1 MNSSLRYPLKRRSIR
16 SAADDDALQDLL
28 FNEEVWRSA
37 FSKRP
42 RNAET
47 GQQTRWTVLIGYLQL
62 AYEKSHVHYLFPVIL
77 LFAYSL
83 LGGLIFWSIERPHE
97 EVLLMDKSSF
107 IDALKEEL
115 LNVIMSVHG
124 RLSEYNRA
132 FQNDS
137 YVQKLHYRAYRK
149 FALNEIHK
157 IIYWYTLTI
166 FYLTENEIHKAM
178 VLRPQNAESLWKQH
192 FESNFGRIHALRNY
206 TDQLALRC
214 WEIGVEGAHL
224 GWQRSFYREKIDDS
238 MSDYDIAVGL
248 DNVLKP
254 VWTFWNAM
262 FLAVTTY
269 TTIGY
274 GNITAKTKL
283 GKLAAMV
290 YAVIGIPLVL
300 MILHKMGRF
309 FLFALEHVWDFLT
322 RGAQYLCFVSNGSRL
337 KLSEEERISEIPL
350 ILALGVAFG
359 WMFLCAAIFLR
370 FEKDWD
376 YFKSFY
382 FFFCSLTTIGYGDVT
397 PTKSEDMFIIF
408 GLIMIG
414 LSLVSM
420 CINVIQLKLE
430 KLFEELLLTLMEEYN
445 SDPEASSLKGGQIG
459 MVEMWRAWKKRKSRL
474 KNGLAPARQAAGK
487 ASQNLA
493 KVIPFARRRN
503 RHHLIEELQHRLRQ
517 RDRATQTDIV
527 FGPILEEAW
536 TETSDVDSYMTN
548 NSASYDPGGG
558 GAGYLSGASVI
569 AAPSRCE
576 SHPIVVQR
584 EPSLLSSSRP
594 HSTAHSQLQTA
605 SSEISK
611 MSSLSTVSSRNTG
624 ASSAKSAPNSAS
636 LARFPVDFD
645 PNRRWT
651 FIGTG
656 STSRGAPRGLVVPY
670 MYTQRQIRQVHTT
683 EMGRLIAE
691 LDSRIRD
698 CRHLASPS
706 SSRSSRTHSKGLQ
719 TSSK

>member
-1 MNSSLRYPLKRRSIR
+1 MNSSLRYPYVRRST
-16 SAADDDALQDLL
+16 AQVDGEALQHLL
-28 FNEEVWRSA
+28 LNERIWKNAFN
-37 FSKRP
+37 
-42 RNAET
+42 RNPKKEDQG
-47 GQQTRWTVLIGYLQL
+47 GQTKWSTFVGYLQF
-62 AYEKSHVHYLFPVIL
+62 AYEKSRVHYLFPIIL

-83 LGGLIFWSIERPHE
+83 LGGLIFWSIERSHE
-97 EVLLMDKSSF
+97 EVILMDKSNF

-115 LNVIMSVHG
+115 LNVVIRVHD

-132 FQNDS
+132 YANNS
-137 YVQKLHYRAYRK
+137 YVRKLHYRAYRK

-157 IIYWYTLTI
+157 TVYWYTLSI
-166 FYLTENEIHKAM
+166 FYLTENETHKAM
-178 VLRPQNAESLWKQH
+178 ALRPQNAESMWRQH
-192 FESNFGRIHALRNY
+192 FESNFGRIYALRNY

-214 WEIGVEGAHL
+214 WEIGVEGAYM
-224 GWQRSFYREKIDDS
+224 GWQRPLYKKKINES
-238 MSDYDIAVGL
+238 MSDYNIAVGL
-248 DNVLKP
+248 DNVLTP

-274 GNITAKTKL
+274 GNITAKTRL

-300 MILHKMGRF
+300 MILHKLGRF
-309 FLFALEHVWDFLT
+309 FLLALEHVWDFVM
-322 RGAQYLCFVSNGSRL
+322 RGAEYLCFVSSGSRL
-337 KLSEEERISEIPL
+337 KLSEEERISEMPL
-350 ILALGVAFG
+350 LLAIGVAFG

-430 KLFEELLLTLMEEYN
+430 KLFEELLLTLMEEYS
-445 SDPEASSLKGGQIG
+445 SDPEGNNLKGGQIG
-459 MVEMWRAWKKRKSRL
+459 MIEMWRVWKKRKSRL
-474 KNGLAPARQAAGK
+474 RNGLAPARQAAGK

-493 KVIPFARRRN
+493 KVIPFARRRD
-503 RHHLIEELQHRLRQ
+503 RHHLIEELHHRLRMK
-517 RDRATQTDIV
+517 DRATQTDFI

-536 TETSDVDSYMTN
+536 TETSDVDSYTTSCSVPYDN
-548 NSASYDPGGG
+548 NGGG
-558 GAGYLSGASVI
+558 FLLEAPNPVV

-576 SHPIVVQR
+576 SHPVVVQA
-584 EPSLLSSSRP
+584 EQSLASSSQ
-594 HSTAHSQLQTA
+594 STNHSQPRSA
-605 SSEISK
+605 SSAISK
-611 MSSLSTVSSRNTG
+611 MSSLSTVSSRNSKT
-624 ASSAKSAPNSAS
+624 SSAKSAPIPVSPAQ
-636 LARFPVDFD
+636 FPVDFD
-645 PNRRWT
+645 PSRRWT

-656 STSRGAPRGLVVPY
+656 KTPRGAPRGLVVPY
-670 MYTQRQIRQVHTT
+670 MYTARQNRQVHTN
-683 EMGRLIAE
+683 EMRRLIAE
-691 LDSRIRD
+691 LDVRLRD
-698 CRHLASPS
+698 CRMLNTP
-706 SSRSSRTHSKGLQ
+706 RSSTMSSYSK
-719 TSSK
+719 